1 MVYHSIFSLKVDHGD
16 DSVNA
21 RFDEDQ
27 LIVSM
32 EDLIDSGYHSRNNV
46 ILRSCTCIL
55 SCIASIALIWMVR
68 RSNAGLSTTY
78 HRLQLGLSITDILF
92 SLFLGC
98 FNIMAPKENSY
109 FSWNAQGNMA
119 SCDAQGFITYFAFTA
134 SGFYSISLNLYYL
147 AVVKYEK
154 SDEYIRKKLEPF
166 LHGIPTI
173 TALVMSVTLLAFSS
187 FNDDGDICW
196 NPTNNPLHCDGI
208 EDGQVRDG
216 FEIPC
221 GRGRGG
227 FFIYNIFFQIKVF
240 SAPVIAG
247 ISIILLYRAVV
258 QVENKRSKYGAS
270 SFRATITAKS
280 NQSHTSSNAED
291 IEGGG
296 TWNGVKRFFSSR
308 FSFIERWRIGVRAKS
323 QTRSHSRTV
332 MYKALAYTLGY
343 SLTWIFM
350 LFYFFMGDVF
360 KKPVPI
366 EVVYLANVFI
376 PIQGVYNFIIYFVPR
391 ILSVKNKSKRV
402 PLSWRQATVKAFW
415 SKGGKTGRGGT
426 GSRVTFASRS
436 SIPNAN
442 TTTDKRGSSMTLR
455 KKQKEET
462 TVASHTSR
470 LREDPNRTTADR
482 KLAYTANN
490 TDNLEDCPRG
500 ELNKEEILKKEVNDS
515 RLDESL
521 EKIAEVARLPLVEKD
536 IENGLYIAKENEI
549 PKKEFPLMTT
559 RSVEDTDLGG
569 QVIKMSS
576 HQNANT
582 PDSIRSENSN
592 DGPVAKHNEEALGV
606 SVGIE
611 ENISVV
617 QESEAL
623 QINVPVMSSRSVED
637 TSIENTSLREQM
649 IELSSDQNDNTL
661 QSDGNNDNPTA
672 KGGDE
677 NL

>member
-1 MVYHSIFSLKVDHGD
+1 
-16 DSVNA
+16 
-21 RFDEDQ
+21 
-27 LIVSM
+27 
-32 EDLIDSGYHSRNNV
+32 
-46 ILRSCTCIL
+46 
-55 SCIASIALIWMVR
+55 MVR

-98 FNIMAPKENSY
+98 FNMMAPRENSY
-109 FSWNAQGNMA
+109 FSWNAQGTMA

-154 SDEYIRKKLEPF
+154 TDEYIRKKLEPF

-173 TALVMSVTLLAFSS
+173 IALVMSITLLAFNS
-187 FNDDGDICW
+187 FNDDGDLCW

-227 FFIYNIFFQIKVF
+227 FFIYNVFFQIKVF

-247 ISIILLYRAVV
+247 VSIILLYRAVV

-270 SFRATITAKS
+270 SFRANISANS
-280 NQSHTSSNAED
+280 NQSHTSANTEE
-291 IEGGG
+291 EGGG
-296 TWNGVKRFFSSR
+296 GAWNGVKRFFSSR
-308 FSFIERWRIGVRAKS
+308 FSFIERWRKGMRAKS
-323 QTRSHSRTV
+323 RTRSHSRTV
-332 MYKALAYTLGY
+332 MYKAMAYTLGY

-391 ILSVKNKSKRV
+391 ILSVKNKSKRN

-415 SKGGKTGRGGT
+415 SKGGKPGRGGT
-426 GSRVTFASRS
+426 GSRVSFASQTS
-436 SIPNAN
+436 NPNAN
-442 TTTDKRGSSMTLR
+442 TTTDRRRSIMTLR

-462 TVASHTSR
+462 TAASHTSR
-470 LREDPNRTTADR
+470 LREDYDNRTTADR
-482 KLAYTANN
+482 KVAYAANN
-490 TDNLEDCPRG
+490 TVSLEDFPMG
-500 ELNKEEILKKEVNDS
+500 ELNKEVNDS

-521 EKIAEVARLPLVEKD
+521 EKTAEAVALPFVEKD
-536 IENGLYIAKENEI
+536 IENGLCIAKDKNDI
-549 PKKEFPLMTT
+549 PKKKFPLMTT
-559 RSVEDTDLGG
+559 RSVEGAGKGG
-569 QVIKMSS
+569 QVTKLSS
-576 HQNANT
+576 SQNANT
-582 PDSIRSENSN
+582 HDSIQSDNIN
-592 DGPVAKHNEEALGV
+592 DGPVTKDSEEALGV
-606 SVGIE
+606 SGGIE
-611 ENISVV
+611 ENLSVV
-617 QESEAL
+617 QESEAS
-623 QINVPVMSSRSVED
+623 QIEVHDMSSRNVED
-637 TSIENTSLREQM
+637 TSIEKTSLKGKM
-649 IELSSDQNDNTL
+649 IELSSDENDNTL
-661 QSDGNNDNPTA
+661 ESIRSDGNNDSPTA